1 MTDVFGG
8 AESGGSRYQE
18 DISDTMSLRSQ
29 DDTARYVIFR
39 YMQISD
45 NIIYL
50 FKFNAPFSLF
60 YHFVSVVSWGL

>member
-45 NIIYL
+45 NIFFL
-50 FKFNAPFSLF
+50 
-60 YHFVSVVSWGL
+60 